1 MVAPACVLYGR
12 RSPFAFVM
20 PLSRSAFFLPVCVWL
35 SLCALPAPA
44 QEESSS
50 PAPSTEEPLTLER
63 AVSLAAERNETA
75 RAAGARAEAAEA
87 RVERARA
94 FFLPRL
100 SVTGTYTR
108 RPQEL
113 TREVGGETVVVQR
126 LNALGARGTVRV
138 PLFDARGIP
147 LYQAAAR
154 DREATALDALEA
166 RRQVAF
172 QAANAFLSTLG
183 QLQVADAAERRLA
196 LARQSLAD
204 AQARAQAGLAST
216 NDVTRAELDV
226 ATAEATLA
234 ETGGQAAT
242 SRLELGYLLVAPARG
257 PLALPETLL
266 GEASRP
272 VDAFVGLEDGAL
284 ERRPDLLSARL
295 RVEQQRALAREP
307 LARLFPALSASAE
320 YSFNNESGLS
330 GRTGNG
336 FLAVELSWTLF
347 DGGERYADRRE
358 RLALARALEWETAAR
373 ERRVDVAV
381 ERARVSLRTAQAS
394 FARGEVA
401 VRAARQNAEETSI
414 LYRQGLVSALAL
426 SDAQVSQYEA
436 EVTLAQARYAL
447 GSALLELRAAVGL
460 DPLGKEP

>member
-1 MVAPACVLYGR
+1 
-12 RSPFAFVM
+12 M
-20 PLSRSAFFLPVCVWL
+20 PLMRSSFAVPMCAWL
-35 SLCALPAPA
+35 VLCAPVVWA
-44 QEESSS
+44 QGESSS
-50 PAPSTEEPLTLER
+50 PTPSTEEPLTLER
-63 AVSLAAERNETA
+63 AVSLAAEQNETA

-87 RVERARA
+87 RVAKARA

-126 LNALGARGTVRV
+126 ANALGASAALRV
-138 PLFDARGIP
+138 PLFDARGFP

-154 DREATALDALEA
+154 DQEATALDAREA

-183 QLQVADAAERRLA
+183 QLQVADAAGRRLA
-196 LARQSLAD
+196 LARQSLED
-204 AQARAQAGLAST
+204 ARARASAGLAST

-234 ETGGQAAT
+234 EAVGQAET
-242 SRLELGYLLVAPARG
+242 SRLELGYLLVAPTRG
-257 PLALPETLL
+257 PLAPPETLL

-272 VDAFVGLEDGAL
+272 VDAFAGLEQGAL

-295 RVEQQRALAREP
+295 RVDQQRALAREP
-307 LARLFPALSASAE
+307 LARLFPALSAAAQ

-336 FLAVELSWTLF
+336 FLALELSWTLF
-347 DGGERYADRRE
+347 DGGERYADRHE
-358 RLALARALEWETAAR
+358 RLALARALEWETVAR

-381 ERARVSLRTAQAS
+381 ESARVSLRTAQAS

-414 LYRQGLVSALAL
+414 LYRQGLTSSLAL

-436 EVTLAQARYAL
+436 EVSLAQARYAL
-447 GSALLELRAAVGL
+447 GTALLELRAAVGL